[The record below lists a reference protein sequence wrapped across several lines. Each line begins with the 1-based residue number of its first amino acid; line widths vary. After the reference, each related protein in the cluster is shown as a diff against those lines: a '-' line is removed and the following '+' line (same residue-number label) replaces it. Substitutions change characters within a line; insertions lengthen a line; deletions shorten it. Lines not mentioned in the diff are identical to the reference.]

1 MARLG
6 AYPRIATLDGSEVIV
21 VEQQG
26 CTRSMPLK
34 KFAPAVPDKDASGV
48 FFADDGA
55 TVGRLGDRLFTGAA
69 ADNQGQRNRDAT
81 RNDWLSQIMGS
92 TSIGAWGTW
101 TSKFAAISR
110 FGAIGITGASRTSD
124 SQKQSSYM
132 GFVPLAIGVA
142 AWGVADEPQNPTTA
156 TAYAYY
162 GEGWR
167 MAGVNYQPSFV
178 MELETVNMGGAAAG
192 MSTPYHPNCGGGTY
206 AIQIGSGGGQTE
218 GSSDA
223 EAGIVFVRNSSRHKS
238 GIIFANDSLAGT
250 DGTDGYGTAM
260 TMGARQGIEWRTGE
274 TRENVQGLDS
284 GGMLFSTVS
293 QTKKGQRLQFSD
305 DGVLITN
312 MSGQLIFSIS
322 PNPAPT
328 NTLNIQAG
336 SGLAAAGLYVQPGTN
351 GSSNLGLYPGPGG
364 ELQIASP
371 VTDQGALLSRNDQP
385 IFWLHINVNGRSLRL
400 PLFTPEQAGG

>member
-26 CTRSMPLK
+26 CTRTMKLGDV
-34 KFAPAVPDKDASGV
+34 APSVPNQSASGV

-55 TVGRLGDRLFTGAA
+55 RIGRIGDRFFIGAA
-69 ADNQGQRNRDAT
+69 ADNQGLRDRDTAH
-81 RNDWLSQIMGS
+81 NDWLSQIMGS
-92 TSIGAWGTW
+92 TSIGAWATW
-101 TSKFAAISR
+101 TSTFAAISR
-110 FGAIGITGASRTSD
+110 FGATGIMGASRTSD

-132 GFVPLAIGVA
+132 GFVPSAVGIA
-142 AWGVADEPQNPTTA
+142 AWGVADEKKNPTTA

-167 MAGVNYQPSFV
+167 MEGVNYQPSFV
-178 MELETVNMGGAAAG
+178 MELETVNMGGPAAG
-192 MSTPYHPNCGGGTY
+192 MSTPFHPNCGGGTY
-206 AIQIGSGGGQTE
+206 AIQIGSGGGQTA

-223 EAGIVFVRNSSRHKS
+223 EAGIVFVRNPSRHKS
-238 GIIFANDSLAGT
+238 GIIFANDSLTGT
-250 DGTDGYGTAM
+250 DGLDGYGTAIA
-260 TMGARQGIEWRTGE
+260 MGTRQGIEWRTPE

-284 GGMLFSTVS
+284 GAMLFSTVS
-293 QTKKGQRLQFSD
+293 ETKKGQRLQFSD

-312 MSGQLIFSIS
+312 MSGQLLFSVS

-336 SGLAAAGLYVQPGTN
+336 SGQAAAGLYVQKGEN

-371 VTDQGALLSRNDQP
+371 VTDQGARLSLNDQP
-385 IFWLHINVNGRSLRL
+385 VFWLHINVNGRSLRL